1 MNSASP
7 HEQPRTA
14 VTGRGL
20 AVAAGVA
27 VLALAGWA
35 FWPIAR
41 APGLGSNEYRIVMDD
56 YSFSPSRLTW
66 QPGETVTVTILNQSS
81 SRPGK
86 PHEIMF
92 GRLALRE
99 PGPFGSIQGDGFE
112 DQLLDRATVDLLAG
126 ERVSMVMAETAR
138 LTGVDPMSLM
148 GPDMDMSG
156 DTMRMGMDFM
166 AVIDPGGSL
175 SFAFTVPDQT
185 GEWEFGCFQQDGQ
198 HYLNG
203 MKGVLTVAR

>member
-1 MNSASP
+1 MNGESP
-7 HEQPRTA
+7 QEQPATVVTA
-14 VTGRGL
+14 RGL
-20 AVAAGVA
+20 AAAAGVA
-27 VLALAGWA
+27 VLALAGSVLWTV
-35 FWPIAR
+35 AR
-41 APGLGSNEYRIVMDD
+41 APSPASGEYRIAMDD

-92 GRLALRE
+92 GRRALRE

-126 ERVSMVMAETAR
+126 ERVSMVMAETTR

-148 GPDMDMSG
+148 GPSMDMTG
-156 DTMRMGMDFM
+156 QAMRMGMDFM

-175 SFAFTVPDQT
+175 TFSFTVPDKP
-185 GEWEFGCFQQDGQ
+185 GDWEFGCFQQEGQ